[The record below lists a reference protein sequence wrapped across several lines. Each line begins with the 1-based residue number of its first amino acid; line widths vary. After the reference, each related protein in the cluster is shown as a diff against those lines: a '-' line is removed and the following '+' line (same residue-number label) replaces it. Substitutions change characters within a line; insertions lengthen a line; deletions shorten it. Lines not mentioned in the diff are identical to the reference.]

1 MSKFVYIIIAILLF
15 AILLLCMKT
24 HQKIITSH
32 VSHFENDPPK
42 SYYISLVSEF
52 GPPQT
57 IINQSKGFSM
67 WFPSKIDEDSPYET
81 VILKDEKND
90 KFIYTTIIVNIPVQK
105 LQDILQIY
113 KDIKYDTESKE
124 LTVKGSNIIQNKYI
138 LSAILNYLNGNITTV
153 EQAKNTLKLKP
164 IDNMLSSTQ
173 FSSTIFSDDIDE
185 NINDLLLNLEE
196 KYPTKY
202 RVNKELVLIE

>member
-15 AILLLCMKT
+15 AILLIYMKT
-24 HQKIITSH
+24 HQTSITSH
-32 VSHFENDPPK
+32 VSQFENDSPK

-57 IINQSKGFSM
+57 IINQPNGFSM
-67 WFPSKIDEDSPYET
+67 WFPSKMENSPYET

-90 KFIYTTIIVNIPVQK
+90 KFVYTTIIVNIPNQQ
-105 LQDILQIY
+105 LQNILQIY

-124 LTVKGSNIIQNKYI
+124 LTVKGSNIIQNKYVI
-138 LSAILNYLNGNITTV
+138 SAILNYLNGNITTV
-153 EQAKNTLKLKP
+153 DQAKNTLKLKP

-173 FSSTIFSDDIDE
+173 FSSTIFSDDMDDD
-185 NINDLLLNLEE
+185 INNVLLKLEE

-202 RVNKELVLIE
+202 RLNKELILVD